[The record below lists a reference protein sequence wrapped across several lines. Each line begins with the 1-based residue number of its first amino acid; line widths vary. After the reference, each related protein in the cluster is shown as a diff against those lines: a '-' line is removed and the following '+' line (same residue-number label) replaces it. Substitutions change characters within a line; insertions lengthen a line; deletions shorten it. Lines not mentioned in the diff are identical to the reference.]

1 MKRLLILLIVLACAS
16 IPALAEEKPDT
27 ILSTVKGR
35 GQNRDEAIKKALYQA
50 VSQTRGVRI
59 DSGDYSLGFQTASA
73 GVDTQD
79 SKRTID
85 FDAVSVQTGGTVFT
99 TQIEGLVK
107 TYEVIDEKKLDDGTY
122 EVTLKCWVYD
132 HLPVDLTTRRRLAIM
147 PIKTLAASYSF
158 GPLTIPAEQLSRMLT
173 QKLSAAL
180 TQTNK
185 FAVLDREYIAEYLRE
200 KKILAFDSTSL
211 EEQARIGEVLGADYM
226 FVGTVSDARLQIKDR
241 STSAIVHTL
250 REYEADF
257 RFDYRLIVAP
267 SRQVRLSDS
276 VTIEME
282 TDEIKKLVADWEPS
296 DLDYTELA
304 DNLITLVANKTAET
318 IIDRIYPA
326 RIAAVSADGKIIINQ
341 GGTRIAI
348 GSILNVYTPGTNITD
363 PDTNE
368 SLGTAEILIATV
380 KIEQVAPNISY
391 ATVVSGDPVK
401 ITKGLVCRPKPLAQ
415 PTQTGFKSRIQR
427 TPQGGVK
434 MPFD

>member
-1 MKRLLILLIVLACAS
+1 MKRLLILSIVFACAS
-16 IPALAEEKPDT
+16 IPTLAEENADT
-27 ILSTVKGR
+27 ILRRVKGR
-35 GQNRDEAIKKALYQA
+35 GDTRDLAIKNALYQA
-50 VSQTRGVRI
+50 VSQTRGVRV

-73 GVDTQD
+73 GVGTQD
-79 SKRTID
+79 SKRTVD
-85 FDAVSVQTGGTVFT
+85 FDAVSVETGGTVFT
-99 TQIEGLVK
+99 TQIKGLVK
-107 TYEVIDEKKLDDGTY
+107 TYEVIDEKELEDGTW
-122 EVTLKCWVYD
+122 EVTLKAWVYD
-132 HLPVDLTTRRRLAIM
+132 HVPVDITSRRRLAVM
-147 PIKTLAASYSF
+147 PVRTMAASYSF
-158 GPLTIPAEQLSRMLT
+158 GPLNISAELLSQKLS

-185 FAVLDREYIAEYLRE
+185 FAVLDREYIAEYLHE
-200 KKILAFDSTSL
+200 KKVLTFDSTSL
-211 EEQARIGEVLGADYM
+211 AEQARIGEALGADYM
-226 FVGTVSDARLQIKDR
+226 LVGAVSDARLEIKDR

-282 TDEIKKLVADWEPS
+282 TDEIKKLVANWEPS

-304 DNLITLVANKTAET
+304 DNLITLAANKAVEN

-326 RIAAVSADGKIIINQ
+326 RVAAVSADGKIIINQ

-348 GSILNVYTPGTNITD
+348 GSILDIYTPGANITD

-368 SLGTAEILIATV
+368 SLGTAEILIATI
-380 KIEQVAPNISY
+380 KIEQVAANISY
-391 ATVVSGDPVK
+391 ATIVSGDPAK
-401 ITKGLVCRPKPLAQ
+401 IAKGLVCRPKPQTPA
-415 PTQTGFKSRIQR
+415 PQTGFKSQTQR
-427 TPQGGVK
+427 TSQGGVK